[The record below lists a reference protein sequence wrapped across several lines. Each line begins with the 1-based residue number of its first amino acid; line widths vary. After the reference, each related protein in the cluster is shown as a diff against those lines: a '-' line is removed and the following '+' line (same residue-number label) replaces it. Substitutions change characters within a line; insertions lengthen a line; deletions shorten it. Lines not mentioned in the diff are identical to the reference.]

1 MTYNQLFIKEPNN
14 QIIKKVISFFGI
26 KDLNNEESFTYSD
39 MEKLNTVMNL
49 KNIKTELLEFYLTCK
64 AKIYLNKWD
73 NKSCV
78 TICRQLLKS
87 INYNLIRKEYC
98 KNGKKYPV
106 YTIYHK
112 NNAKLIKSMEKN
124 KKIVITFD

>member
-1 MTYNQLFIKEPNN
+1 
-14 QIIKKVISFFGI
+14 
-26 KDLNNEESFTYSD
+26 
-39 MEKLNTVMNL
+39 MEKLNTIMNL

-73 NKSCV
+73 HKSCV